1 MVGTIFFCIFAASN
15 NREIKIMAEYKDYYK
30 ILGITDEEKNLSASE
45 FEKIL
50 KKKYRAN
57 ALKYHP
63 DKWVNGTE
71 EEKKEAERKFKEI
84 SEANEVLSDP
94 QKRQM
99 YDNGGFEFNSDD
111 FDPFERFRNM
121 AEGFGGGFSD
131 FFGGGRQRVNRGSNV
146 QAHVSMTLEEAY
158 FGGKK
163 KVTVTRQR
171 PCVHCNGTGS
181 ADGTT
186 STCPHCNGRGRIS
199 KHIKLGPN
207 AYQTIETICQHC
219 GGTGKK
225 ITAPCSHCNGSG
237 LESVTTTETFDFPR
251 GLSDG
256 MVINIPGMGNEPNG
270 GGQNGDLHI
279 IVHISEH
286 SYYTR
291 PDEINL
297 IHYDDVPFNEC
308 LLGFKKEY
316 KAIDGTKVVV
326 NAPELTP
333 HGKAFIFKGKGM
345 PHPNN
350 PNIFGDYAVVIN
362 YKLPNKLTSEQKKKL
377 KDF

>member
-1 MVGTIFFCIFAASN
+1 
-15 NREIKIMAEYKDYYK
+15 
-30 ILGITDEEKNLSASE
+30 
-45 FEKIL
+45 
-50 KKKYRAN
+50 
-57 ALKYHP
+57 
-63 DKWVNGTE
+63 
-71 EEKKEAERKFKEI
+71 
-84 SEANEVLSDP
+84 
-94 QKRQM
+94 
-99 YDNGGFEFNSDD
+99 
-111 FDPFERFRNM
+111 
-121 AEGFGGGFSD
+121 
-131 FFGGGRQRVNRGSNV
+131 
-146 QAHVSMTLEEAY
+146 MTLEEAY

-181 ADGTT
+181 ADGTI

-199 KHIKLGPN
+199 KHIKLAPN

-256 MVINIPGMGNEPNG
+256 MVITIPGMGNEPNG

-279 IVHISEH
+279 IVHIYEH

-291 PDEINL
+291 PDDINL

-316 KAIDGTKVVV
+316 MAIDGTKVVV

-350 PNIFGDYAVVIN
+350 PNIVGDYAVVIN
-362 YKLPNKLTSEQKKKL
+362 YKLPNKLTNEQKKKL

>member
-1 MVGTIFFCIFAASN
+1 
-15 NREIKIMAEYKDYYK
+15 MAEYKDYYE
-30 ILGITDEEKNLSASE
+30 ILGVSKDASDED
-45 FEKIL
+45 I
-50 KKKYRAN
+50 KKAYRAK

-111 FDPFERFRNM
+111 FDPFEMFRNM

-199 KHIKLGPN
+199 KHIKLSPN

-256 MVINIPGMGNEPNG
+256 MVITIPGMGNEPNG

-291 PDEINL
+291 PDDINL

-316 KAIDGTKVVV
+316 MAIDGTKVVV

-350 PNIFGDYAVVIN
+350 PNIVGDYAVVIN
-362 YKLPNKLTSEQKKKL
+362 YKLPNKLTNEQKKKL

>member
-1 MVGTIFFCIFAASN
+1 MV
-15 NREIKIMAEYKDYYK
+15 EQKDYYE
-30 ILGITDEEKNLSASE
+30 ILGVSKDASDDD
-45 FEKIL
+45 I
-50 KKKYRAN
+50 KKAYRKLAM
-57 ALKYHP
+57 KYHP
-63 DKWVNGTE
+63 DRWVNGTE
-71 EEKKEAERKFKEI
+71 EEKKDAEQKFKEI

-99 YDNGGFEFNSDD
+99 YDNGGFEFNSEG
-111 FDPFERFRNM
+111 FDPFDMFRNM
-121 AEGFGGGFSD
+121 AEGFDGGFGSGFGD
-131 FFGGGRQRVNRGSNV
+131 FFGGRRQRVNRGSNV

-158 FGGKK
+158 FGGEK
-163 KVTVTRQR
+163 KVTVTRQK
-171 PCVHCNGTGS
+171 PCTHCNGTGS

-199 KHIKLGPN
+199 KHIQLGPN
-207 AYQTIETICQHC
+207 AYQTIETICKHC

-225 ITAPCSHCNGSG
+225 ITTPCSHCNGSG
-237 LESVTTTETFDFPR
+237 IESVTTTETFEFPR

-270 GGQNGDLHI
+270 GGQNRDLHI
-279 IVHISEH
+279 IVHIYEH

-316 KAIDGTKVVV
+316 MAIDGTKVVV
-326 NAPELTP
+326 DAPELTP

-350 PNIFGDYAVVIN
+350 PNIVGDYAVVIN
-362 YKLPNKLTSEQKKKL
+362 YKLPSKLTNEQKKKL

>member
-1 MVGTIFFCIFAASN
+1 
-15 NREIKIMAEYKDYYK
+15 MAEQKDYYE
-30 ILGITDEEKNLSASE
+30 ILGVSKDASDDD
-45 FEKIL
+45 I
-50 KKKYRAN
+50 KKAYRKLAM
-57 ALKYHP
+57 KYHP
-63 DKWVNGTE
+63 DRWTNGTE
-71 EEKKEAERKFKEI
+71 EEKKDAEQKFKEI
-84 SEANEVLSDP
+84 AEANEVLSDP

-99 YDNGGFEFNSDD
+99 YDNGGFEFNADG
-111 FDPFERFRNM
+111 FDPFEMFRNM
-121 AEGFGGGFSD
+121 AGGFGGFGGMFD
-131 FFGGGRQRVNRGSNV
+131 GMFGGGGGQRINRGTNV

-158 FGGKK
+158 FGGDK
-163 KVTVTRQR
+163 KVTVTRQKS
-171 PCVHCNGTGS
+171 CVHCNGTGS

-186 STCPHCNGRGRIS
+186 STCPQCKGTGRIV
-199 KHIKLGPN
+199 KHIQLSPN
-207 AYQTIETICQHC
+207 SYQTIETICQHC

-225 ITAPCSHCNGSG
+225 ITTPCSHCNGSG

-279 IVHISEH
+279 IVHIYPH

-308 LLGFKKEY
+308 LLGFRKEY
-316 KAIDGTKVVV
+316 MAIDGSKVVV
-326 NAPELTP
+326 SAPELTP

-350 PNIFGDYAVVIN
+350 PNIVGDYAVIIN
-362 YKLPNKLTSEQKKKL
+362 HKLPTKLTDEQKKKL

>member
-1 MVGTIFFCIFAASN
+1 
-15 NREIKIMAEYKDYYK
+15 MAEQKDYYN
-30 ILGITDEEKNLSASE
+30 ILGVSKDASE
-45 FEKIL
+45 DEI
-50 KKKYRAN
+50 KKAYRK
-57 ALKYHP
+57 LVMKYHP
-63 DKWVNGTE
+63 DRWINGTE
-71 EEKKEAERKFKEI
+71 EEKKEAEQKFKEI
-84 SEANEVLSDP
+84 AEANEVLSDP

-99 YDNGGFEFNSDD
+99 YDNGGFEFNADG
-111 FDPFERFRNM
+111 FDPFEMFRNM
-121 AEGFGGGFSD
+121 ADGGFVGGFGSMFDGMFGGG
-131 FFGGGRQRVNRGSNV
+131 GGRKVNRGSNV

-163 KVTVTRQR
+163 EVTITRQKS
-171 PCVHCNGTGS
+171 CVHCNGTGS

-186 STCPHCNGRGRIS
+186 STCPHCNGKGRIS
-199 KHIKLGPN
+199 KHMQLGPN
-207 AYQTIETICQHC
+207 AYQTIETVCKHC

-225 ITAPCSHCNGSG
+225 ITKPCPHCNGSG
-237 LESVTTTETFDFPR
+237 LESVTTTETIDFPR

-256 MVINIPGMGNEPNG
+256 MIINVPGMGNEPNG

-279 IVHISEH
+279 VVYIYEN

-297 IHYDDVPFNEC
+297 IHYDEVPFNEC

-316 KAIDGTKVVV
+316 MAIDGTKVVV

-345 PHPNN
+345 PNPNN
-350 PNIFGDYAVVIN
+350 PNIVGDYAVIIN
-362 YKLPNKLTSEQKKKL
+362 YKLPNKLTNEQKKKL
-377 KDF
+377 KEF

>member
-1 MVGTIFFCIFAASN
+1 MV
-15 NREIKIMAEYKDYYK
+15 EQKDYYE
-30 ILGITDEEKNLSASE
+30 ILGVSKDASDDD
-45 FEKIL
+45 I
-50 KKKYRAN
+50 KKAYRKLAM
-57 ALKYHP
+57 KYHP
-63 DKWVNGTE
+63 DRWVNGTE
-71 EEKKEAERKFKEI
+71 EEKKDAEQKFKEI

-99 YDNGGFEFNSDD
+99 YDNGGFEFNSEG
-111 FDPFERFRNM
+111 FDPFDMFRNM
-121 AEGFGGGFSD
+121 AEGFDGGFGSGFGD
-131 FFGGGRQRVNRGSNV
+131 FFGGRRQRVNRGSNV

-163 KVTVTRQR
+163 I
-171 PCVHCNGTGS
+171 
-181 ADGTT
+181 TT
-186 STCPHCNGRGRIS
+186 
-199 KHIKLGPN
+199 
-207 AYQTIETICQHC
+207 
-219 GGTGKK
+219 
-225 ITAPCSHCNGSG
+225 PCSHCNGSG

-279 IVHISEH
+279 IVHIYEN

-297 IHYDDVPFNEC
+297 IHYDEVPFNEC

-316 KAIDGTKVVV
+316 MAIDGTKVVV
-326 NAPELTP
+326 DAPELTP

-350 PNIFGDYAVVIN
+350 PNIVGDYAVIIN
-362 YKLPNKLTSEQKKKL
+362 YKLPNKLTNEQKKKL

>member
-1 MVGTIFFCIFAASN
+1 
-15 NREIKIMAEYKDYYK
+15 MAEYKDYYE
-30 ILGITDEEKNLSASE
+30 ILGVSKDASDED
-45 FEKIL
+45 I
-50 KKKYRAN
+50 KKAYRAK

-111 FDPFERFRNM
+111 FDPFEMFRNM

-256 MVINIPGMGNEPNG
+256 MVITIPGMGNEPNG

-291 PDEINL
+291 PDDINL

-316 KAIDGTKVVV
+316 MAIDGTKVVV

-350 PNIFGDYAVVIN
+350 PNIVGDYAVVIN
-362 YKLPNKLTSEQKKKL
+362 YKLPNKLTNEQKKKL

>member
-1 MVGTIFFCIFAASN
+1 
-15 NREIKIMAEYKDYYK
+15 MAENKDYYE
-30 ILGITDEEKNLSASE
+30 ILGITEEEKKLSQSE
-45 FEKIL
+45 FEKVL
-50 KKKYRAN
+50 KKKYRSS

-63 DKWVNGTE
+63 DRWANGTD
-71 EEKKEAERKFKEI
+71 EEKKDAEQKFKEI
-84 SEANEVLSDP
+84 AEANEVLSDP

-99 YDNGGFEFNSDD
+99 YDNGGFEFNTDG
-111 FDPFERFRNM
+111 FDPFEMFRNM
-121 AEGFGGGFSD
+121 AGSFGGGFSD
-131 FFGGGRQRVNRGSNV
+131 FFGGGRQRVNRGSSV

-158 FGGKK
+158 FGGDK
-163 KVTVTRQR
+163 KVTVTRQKS
-171 PCVHCNGTGS
+171 CIHCNGTGS
-181 ADGTT
+181 ADGKT
-186 STCPHCNGRGRIS
+186 STCPQCQGRGRIA
-199 KHIKLGPN
+199 KHIQLSPN
-207 AYQTIETICQHC
+207 SYQTIETVCQHC

-225 ITAPCSHCNGSG
+225 ITTPCSHCNGSG

-256 MVINIPGMGNEPNG
+256 MVINVPGMGNEPNG

-279 IVHISEH
+279 IVHIYPH

-297 IHYDDVPFNEC
+297 IHYDDVPFNDC

-316 KAIDGTKVVV
+316 MAIDGTKVVV
-326 NAPELTP
+326 DAPELTP

-350 PNIFGDYAVVIN
+350 PNIVGDYAVVIN
-362 YKLPNKLTSEQKKKL
+362 HKLPNKLTDEQKKKL

>member
-1 MVGTIFFCIFAASN
+1 
-15 NREIKIMAEYKDYYK
+15 MAEQKDYYN
-30 ILGITDEEKNLSASE
+30 ILGVSKDASE
-45 FEKIL
+45 DEI
-50 KKKYRAN
+50 KKAYRK
-57 ALKYHP
+57 LVMKYHP
-63 DKWVNGTE
+63 DRWINGTE
-71 EEKKEAERKFKEI
+71 EEKKEAEQKFKEI
-84 SEANEVLSDP
+84 AEANEVLSDP

-99 YDNGGFEFNSDD
+99 YDNGGFEFNEDG
-111 FDPFERFRNM
+111 FDPFEMFRNM
-121 AEGFGGGFSD
+121 ADGGFVGGFGSMFDGMFGGG
-131 FFGGGRQRVNRGSNV
+131 GGRKVNRGSNV

-163 KVTVTRQR
+163 EVTITRQKS
-171 PCVHCNGTGS
+171 CVHCNGTGS
-181 ADGTT
+181 ADGRT
-186 STCPHCNGRGRIS
+186 STCPHCNGKGRIS
-199 KHIKLGPN
+199 KHMQLGPN
-207 AYQTIETICQHC
+207 AYQTIETVCKHC

-225 ITAPCSHCNGSG
+225 ITKPCPHCNGSG
-237 LESVTTTETFDFPR
+237 LESVTTTETIDFPR

-256 MVINIPGMGNEPNG
+256 MIINVPGMGNEPNG

-279 IVHISEH
+279 VVHIYEN

-297 IHYDDVPFNEC
+297 IHYDEVPFNEC

-345 PHPNN
+345 PNPNN
-350 PNIFGDYAVVIN
+350 PNIVGDYAVIIN
-362 YKLPNKLTSEQKKKL
+362 YKLPNKLTNEQKKKL
-377 KDF
+377 KEF

>member
-1 MVGTIFFCIFAASN
+1 
-15 NREIKIMAEYKDYYK
+15 MAENKDYYE
-30 ILGITDEEKNLSASE
+30 ILGITEEEKKLSQSE
-45 FEKIL
+45 FEKVL
-50 KKKYRAN
+50 KKKYRSS

-63 DKWVNGTE
+63 DRWANGTD
-71 EEKKEAERKFKEI
+71 EEKKDAEQKFKEI
-84 SEANEVLSDP
+84 AEANEVLSDP

-99 YDNGGFEFNSDD
+99 YDNGGFEFNADG
-111 FDPFERFRNM
+111 FDPFEMFRNM
-121 AEGFGGGFSD
+121 AGGFGGGFGD
-131 FFGGGRQRVNRGSNV
+131 FFGGSRQRVNRGSNV

-158 FGGKK
+158 FGGDK
-163 KVTVTRQR
+163 KVTVTRQKS
-171 PCVHCNGTGS
+171 CVHCNGTGS

-186 STCPHCNGRGRIS
+186 SACPQCKGRGRIA
-199 KHIKLGPN
+199 KHIQLSPN
-207 AYQTIETICQHC
+207 SYQTFETVCQHC

-225 ITAPCSHCNGSG
+225 ITTPCSHCNGSG

-256 MVINIPGMGNEPNG
+256 MVINVPGMGNEPNG

-279 IVHISEH
+279 IVHIYPH

-297 IHYDDVPFNEC
+297 IHYDEVPFNEC

-316 KAIDGTKVVV
+316 MAIDGTKVVV
-326 NAPELTP
+326 DAPELTP

-345 PHPNN
+345 PYPNN
-350 PNIFGDYAVVIN
+350 PNIVCDYAVVIN
-362 YKLPNKLTSEQKKKL
+362 HKLPTKLTNEQKKKL
-377 KDF
+377 KEF

>member
-1 MVGTIFFCIFAASN
+1 
-15 NREIKIMAEYKDYYK
+15 MAEQKDYYK
-30 ILGITDEEKNLSASE
+30 ILGVSKDASDDD
-45 FEKIL
+45 I
-50 KKKYRAN
+50 KKAYRKLAM
-57 ALKYHP
+57 KYHP
-63 DKWVNGTE
+63 DRWVNGTE
-71 EEKKEAERKFKEI
+71 KEKKDAEQKFKEI

-99 YDNGGFEFNSDD
+99 YDNGGFEFNTDG
-111 FDPFERFRNM
+111 FDPFEMFRNM
-121 AEGFGGGFSD
+121 AEGFGGGFRGGFGD

-146 QAHVSMTLEEAY
+146 EAHVSMTLEEA
-158 FGGKK
+158 
-163 KVTVTRQR
+163 
-171 PCVHCNGTGS
+171 
-181 ADGTT
+181 
-186 STCPHCNGRGRIS
+186 STCPHCNGTGRTV
-199 KHIKLGPN
+199 KHIQLSRTS
-207 AYQTIETICQHC
+207 YQTIETMCQHC

-225 ITAPCSHCNGSG
+225 ITAPCPHCNGSG

-256 MVINIPGMGNEPNG
+256 MVITVPGMGNEPNG

-279 IVHISEH
+279 IVHIYQD

-350 PNIFGDYAVVIN
+350 PNIVGDYAVIIN
-362 YKLPNKLTSEQKKKL
+362 YKLPNKLTNEQKKKL

>member
-1 MVGTIFFCIFAASN
+1 
-15 NREIKIMAEYKDYYK
+15 MAENKDYYE
-30 ILGITDEEKNLSASE
+30 ILGITEEEKKLSQLE
-45 FEKIL
+45 FEKVL
-50 KKKYRAN
+50 KKKYRSS

-63 DKWVNGTE
+63 DRWANGTD
-71 EEKKEAERKFKEI
+71 EEKKDAEQKFKEI
-84 SEANEVLSDP
+84 AEANEVLSDP

-99 YDNGGFEFNSDD
+99 YDNGGFEFNTDG
-111 FDPFERFRNM
+111 FDPFEMFRNM
-121 AEGFGGGFSD
+121 AGSFGGGFGD
-131 FFGGGRQRVNRGSNV
+131 FFGGGRQRVNRGSSV

-158 FGGKK
+158 FGGDK
-163 KVTVTRQR
+163 KVTVTRQKS
-171 PCVHCNGTGS
+171 CVHCNGTGS
-181 ADGTT
+181 ADGKT
-186 STCPHCNGRGRIS
+186 STCPQCQGRGRIA
-199 KHIKLGPN
+199 KHMQLGPN
-207 AYQTIETICQHC
+207 AYQTIETTCQHC

-225 ITAPCSHCNGSG
+225 ITTPCSHCKGSG
-237 LESVTTTETFDFPR
+237 LETVTTTETFDFPR

-279 IVHISEH
+279 IVHIYAH

-316 KAIDGTKVVV
+316 MAIDGTKVVV
-326 NAPELTP
+326 DAPELTP
-333 HGKAFIFKGKGM
+333 HGKAFMFKGKGM

-350 PNIFGDYAVVIN
+350 PNIVGDYAVVIN
-362 YKLPNKLTSEQKKKL
+362 HKLPNKLTDEQKKKL